1 LISVSSL
8 ATKSGIRNMFD
19 HLSRFTIRDLG
30 FADAKP
36 VETEKPAFVPV
47 QAAVF
52 AVQGGLQPWQAA
64 LLAWA
69 RQRATWVAQR
79 PSRWQAAERIHSN

>member
-1 LISVSSL
+1 
-8 ATKSGIRNMFD
+8 MFD

-30 FADAKP
+30 LVGAEP

-47 QAAVF
+47 PAAVIAF
-52 AVQGGLQPWQAA
+52 QGGLQPWQAA
-64 LLAWA
+64 LLTWA